1 MSTSKWIALS
11 AVAVLAVGFTAYPL
25 LAGSGSSS
33 GCGSD
38 KAVASVDGQPTSS
51 CGAHSARQ
59 VVASVDG
66 DKGGSCG
73 SHAKNKTVAGLD
85 GKKAGSCGSHAHKET
100 VASVDGKCC
109 GCGKKAVAAKDSKSC
124 PAKADGV
131 LLSVDAK
138 ACGSCDKK
146 AQGKCPDPAG
156 RRLQNVLAYIDQAEK
171 AMKDGHNDK
180 AQAHLAKARKSVHA
194 LAHQMMHDGG
204 HKKAHAQATSDS
216 AKQDQAK
223 FVNSKCPIMGKKI
236 HADRVKPALV
246 RTFNGRKVAFCC
258 GGCPG
263 RWDKLSDEQKA
274 DKLAKVK

>member
-1 MSTSKWIALS
+1 MQGEIKMSTSKWIALS

-38 KAVASVDGQPTSS
+38 KAVASADGQPRSS
-51 CGAHSARQ
+51 CGAHAARQ

-66 DKGGSCG
+66 
-73 SHAKNKTVAGLD
+73 
-85 GKKAGSCGSHAHKET
+85 KKAHSCGSHAHKEA
-100 VASVDGKCC
+100 VASVDAKDGKCC
-109 GCGKKAVAAKDSKSC
+109 GCGKKAVAAKDAKSC
-124 PAKADGV
+124 PAKAEGV
-131 LLSVDAK
+131 LLSVDSK
-138 ACGSCDKK
+138 ACGTCDKK
-146 AQGKCPDPAG
+146 AEGKCPDPAG

-194 LAHQMMHDGG
+194 LAHQMMQDGG
-204 HKKAHAQATSDS
+204 HKKAHAEAKSEAEQA
-216 AKQDQAK
+216 AEAK